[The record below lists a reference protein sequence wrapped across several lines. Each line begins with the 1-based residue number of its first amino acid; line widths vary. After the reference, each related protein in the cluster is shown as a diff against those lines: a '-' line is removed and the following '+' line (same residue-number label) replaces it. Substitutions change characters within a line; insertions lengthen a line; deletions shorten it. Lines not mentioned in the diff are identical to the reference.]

1 MQLNNRLMEIHT
13 EMAIEQ
19 KEGRHPS
26 QTNTPQ
32 QTQDGDEEWEQWDRL
47 SLSDTVSFANA
58 SAGLRGSSLR
68 QLSAVDDAERDLQLA
83 LDESLAHS
91 LYEQGLREDEAEQSS
106 RYNATVEREQLQ
118 AELAEQTRLR
128 QALAAATSLAA
139 QEQVILQLQQTRL
152 ADQRRLQQASDAAK
166 ALAAQQQQKLTEQRR
181 QQAASDA
188 AKVLAAQQQLRQ
200 QQHQQQQQQAQQQA
214 RLAAAEI
221 QRQQLQSRLLQSQQ
235 QQSASAHASGYN
247 VYTTNRC
254 GPSLSVNTVLGK
266 VP

>member
-152 ADQRRLQQASDAAK
+152 ADQLQQASD